1 MGIVVTPRM
10 PMRRM
15 VVRDAS
21 LRFAMAALVDVGLVR
36 TPSVETVMW
45 LVKAAMKTIAS
56 LVLRHAVIAK

>member
-1 MGIVVTPRM
+1 MGIVVTPQM
-10 PMRRM
+10 PMRRTGAL
-15 VVRDAS
+15 DAS
-21 LRFAMAALVDVGLVR
+21 LRFAMAALVVVLLAS